1 MGLRYE
7 SSMGVLRLVQWN
19 MRESALVL
27 RLALNDFV
35 QDIRSREACPP
46 AAVLEGGR
54 RNPRRVILAS
64 AIAGCLFFGGYAVG
78 QITLSGHAPT
88 PTRNVSLSEDA
99 RFAPE
104 GLAPS
109 AWAFQLALPQE
120 NPLAPL
126 PGQAAIPQPAKT
138 TMKDTRPLTGDE
150 IREAQAW
157 LQAFGFYFGPI
168 DGLPG
173 PQTTAAVKRY
183 RGARQMEETDI
194 LDRSVLQQVRQQGG
208 Q

>member
-1 MGLRYE
+1 MGLHYE
-7 SSMGVLRLVQWN
+7 SSMGVFRLVQWN
-19 MRESALVL
+19 MRESALML
-27 RLALNDFV
+27 RLALNDFL
-35 QDIRSREACPP
+35 QDIRSGNPRPP
-46 AAVLEGGR
+46 AAVLERGR
-54 RNPRRVILAS
+54 RKPLRFILAS
-64 AIAGCLFFGGYAVG
+64 AIGGSLFLGGYAVG
-78 QITLSGHAPT
+78 KITLSGHAPT
-88 PTRNVSLSEDA
+88 PTRNVSVSEDA

-120 NPLAPL
+120 SPLAPL
-126 PGQAAIPQPAKT
+126 PGQVAIPQPAKT
-138 TMKDTRPLTGDE
+138 TMKDARPLTGDE

-183 RGARQMEETDI
+183 RLARQMEEAEI
-194 LDRSVLQQVRQQGG
+194 LDRSVLQQVRQQRG